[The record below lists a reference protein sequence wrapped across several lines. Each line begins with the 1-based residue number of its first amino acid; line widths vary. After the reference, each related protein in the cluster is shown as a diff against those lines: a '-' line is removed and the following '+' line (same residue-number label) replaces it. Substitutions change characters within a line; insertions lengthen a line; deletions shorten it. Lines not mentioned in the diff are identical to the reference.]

1 MSLFSAILKR
11 GAKSGCHTKLQGT
24 PEISELPPEEV
35 APFCERTGK
44 YDLRFRLIRMLIL
57 ITGISSFQHIP
68 LSQKI
73 KVQPT
78 GAPNLIL
85 RFKATVHGQ
94 PLRLHQNYTN
104 PFGET
109 FRPDIFR
116 FYAGKIRPALK
127 NDPAKKE
134 YSEETYHLI
143 DFADAAST
151 TVRLR
156 VSEGVYDEIR
166 FLLGVDSIDQ
176 TGGAQGGALDPARGM
191 FWTWN
196 TGYLSLK
203 IEGTS
208 PDSREPFHAFSY
220 HIGGYRF
227 PNRAISDIRIGTD
240 NGQKFRVGK
249 KNITD
254 LTIFI
259 ELDDFFDGAIPL
271 HIRNTPACTTPGDTA
286 VRILQNFAEA
296 FTGIQTPGSP

>member
-1 MSLFSAILKR
+1 MQR
-11 GAKSGCHTKLQGT
+11 T

-35 APFCERTGK
+35 APFRERTGK
-44 YDLRFRLIRMLIL
+44 YDPLFRLIRMLIL
-57 ITGISSFQHIP
+57 IAGISSFQHTQF
-68 LSQKI
+68 SQETKI
-73 KVQPT
+73 HPT
-78 GAPNLIL
+78 GSPNLVL
-85 RFKATVHGQ
+85 HFKATVHGQ
-94 PLRLHQNYTN
+94 PLRLHQHYTN

-109 FRPDIFR
+109 FRPDMFR

-127 NDPAKKE
+127 NNPAKKKYPE
-134 YSEETYHLI
+134 GTYHLI
-143 DFADAAST
+143 DFADAAAT

-156 VSEGVYDEIR
+156 VPEGVYDEIH

-176 TGGAQGGALDPARGM
+176 TSGAQSGALDPVRGM

-220 HIGGYRF
+220 HIGGYRL

-240 NGQKFRVGK
+240 NGQKFRVSK
-249 KNITD
+249 ENITD

-259 ELDDFFDGAIPL
+259 ELDDFFEGAMPL

-286 VRILQNFAEA
+286 VRILQNFAKA